1 MDGAEVLSPVRP
13 AKTVGVELSAP
24 ERAAVGGDAMR
35 KPPRIAIVYH
45 MFPHYR
51 TAVMRSL
58 DESAQFRFVFAGSFD
73 SFNGVEPMDARDM
86 KAARSTSFVTWGPLY
101 WQSGLL
107 GLALSRKL
115 DGIIFLGN
123 PNFVSTW
130 IAALLARLSGKKV
143 LFWSHGWLKP
153 EPRVKRIFRH
163 AFYRIAHLVLVYGER
178 AKQLGVRSGFPRE
191 RIEVIYNSLD
201 RETSRSIVEQIER
214 GTLTEKID
222 LRALFLY
229 PDRPLVI
236 CTARLT
242 PLCRFDLL
250 FEAASLLKKCRR
262 PINIVLVGDGPERP
276 RLEALARA
284 QELDVHFWG
293 ACYDEKTLGQ
303 LIYHSDIT
311 CSPGKIG
318 LTAIHSLS
326 YGTPAITHSDMDE
339 QMPEVEAIVD
349 GVTGFY
355 FERNNAA
362 DLAEKIRLWI
372 DTRTDRRSV
381 RLACY
386 EVIDSKWNPQLQRVL
401 IEGALRRV
409 APGKANVRPNAGGL
423 AREPMRVS
431 EATIERCRREVES
444 ARKRTIRSFIQPIA
458 KWYFGLEQVGEGFQ
472 FGWNLKIGPG
482 TRVGRY
488 AYIGSGFEAN
498 GPVTIGD
505 LCMLSTHVKV
515 VGNDH
520 GVDEVGTPTR
530 LAFRREPIA
539 TVLEADVWIG
549 KGAFIRAGVTIGRGA
564 VVAAGAVVTGNVK
577 PYSIVAG
584 VPARLLRDRFSPEQL
599 QRHEA
604 ALFGGSGPCSK

>member
-1 MDGAEVLSPVRP
+1 MNVLSPVRP
-13 AKTVGVELSAP
+13 TKTPTVEMVAP
-24 ERAAVGGDAMR
+24 EYVPVDSNVTG
-35 KPPRIAIVYH
+35 KTPQIAIVYH

-51 TAVMRSL
+51 TAVMRAL
-58 DESAQFRFVFAGSFD
+58 DESAQFRYVFSGSFGY
-73 SFNGVEPMDARDM
+73 FNGVEPMDVRDVR
-86 KAARSTSFVTWGPLY
+86 AVQPTSFVTLGPLY
-101 WQSGLL
+101 WQNGLL
-107 GLALSRKL
+107 RLSLSRTV
-115 DGIIFLGN
+115 DGIVFLGN

-143 LFWSHGWLKP
+143 LFWSHGWLKS

-178 AKQLGVRSGFPRE
+178 AKELGTRAGFPRE

-201 RETSRSIVEQIER
+201 RETSRSIVEQIEH
-214 GTLTEKID
+214 GTLSDRID
-222 LRALFLY
+222 LRTLFPH
-229 PDRPLVI
+229 PDRPIII

-250 FEAASLLKKCRR
+250 FEAASLLKKRER

-276 RLEALARA
+276 RLEALANA
-284 QELDVHFWG
+284 LELDVHFWG
-293 ACYDEKTLGQ
+293 ACYDEKILGQ

-318 LTAIHSLS
+318 LTAIHSLG

-349 GVTGFY
+349 GVTGFF

-362 DLAEKIRLWI
+362 DLAEKIRVWI
-372 DTRTDRRSV
+372 DTRTDRKSIR
-381 RLACY
+381 RACY
-386 EVIDSKWNPQLQRVL
+386 EVIDNKWNPQLQKIL
-401 IEGALRRV
+401 IERALARV
-409 APGKANVRPNAGGL
+409 APGKTSTRPNEDERAP
-423 AREPMRVS
+423 EPMRVS
-431 EATIERCRREVES
+431 EAMIERCRQEVES
-444 ARKRTIRSFIQPIA
+444 ASKRMIRRFIVPIA
-458 KWYFGLEQVGEGFQ
+458 KWYFGLEQVDEGFQ

-488 AYIGSGFEAN
+488 AYIGNGFEAR

-520 GVDEVGTPTR
+520 GFDEVGTPTR
-530 LAFRREPIA
+530 LAFRREPIP

-577 PYSIVAG
+577 PYTIVAG
-584 VPARLLRDRFSPEQL
+584 VPARILRDRFSPEQL
-599 QRHEA
+599 RRHEA
-604 ALFGGSGPCSK
+604 ALFDGGGPCKG